1 MCIVD
6 YYSDYFEIDKL
17 YKVKIGVVVI
27 GKLKKYFVIY
37 GIFDIFYSDNRL
49 FFNLNEF
56 LVFVIMYEF
65 EYVISLLEYS

>member
-1 MCIVD
+1 M
-6 YYSDYFEIDKL
+6 
-17 YKVKIGVVVI
+17 I